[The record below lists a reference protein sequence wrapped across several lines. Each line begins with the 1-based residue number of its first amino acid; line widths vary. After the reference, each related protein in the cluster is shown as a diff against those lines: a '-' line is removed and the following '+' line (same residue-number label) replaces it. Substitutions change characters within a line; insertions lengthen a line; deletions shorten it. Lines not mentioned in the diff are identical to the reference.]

1 MKRLSAFRKMTVAAA
16 CCVFAFAACTD
27 DDADDGTTLPDGKYP
42 MAFTAGVDGLAATRA
57 TTDNT
62 WTGGEEVAVQIGSE
76 VKKYTAATNNTLS
89 AAEGVTPW
97 YWQNTTETKTVSAWY
112 PYSDTKPAANEL
124 KVKAN
129 QSGNGYGQSDHL
141 EAAEATVTFRSPA
154 LTFKH
159 RTAKVVV
166 TLKGGNG
173 VADVS
178 SATVWFLNQTGV
190 ESGGTEITPKTVTTD
205 GTATYTA
212 LLIPQQMQN
221 QKFIKVTVGGNDY
234 FYTPTGQNDANLMG
248 GNQYTYDITVTKNG
262 LTVTADGATEWNSSS
277 TTDVTSKE
285 LASGYSAS
293 DLKIGDYYY
302 SDGKWSDGGY
312 RKYGDNTT
320 AILPVMPVLT
330 NADGN
335 PRTVIG
341 IVFYVGDIKGDNYGL
356 LDSKFPDGTQG
367 LVVSLWDM
375 PAPDNGNNTM
385 TWTYGGY
392 DWVNN
397 WLDSKSGVT
406 CTWTGR
412 PSGFTSVQV
421 TDKMQGYANTVAL
434 EEYNKYVEGKSE
446 SGYGPEGDKRVKPVK
461 GLATFQSA
469 HPAPASSS
477 GWYWHS
483 VYELKQVCWGGV
495 TERSTSGKSMLN
507 TQIGK
512 AGGTVFPGG
521 QGDGYWASTE
531 RAGYFGDRAWAVDFD
546 GGNVHDFGIKY
557 SYTYRVRPLLAF

>member
-124 KVKAN
+124 KVKAD

-212 LLIPQQMQN
+212 LLIPQQMQK

-248 GNQYTYDITVTKNG
+248 GNQYAYDITVTKNG
-262 LTVTADGATEWNSSS
+262 LTVTADGATAWNSSS
-277 TTDVTSKE
+277 TTDVTSKTP
-285 LASGYSAS
+285 SQNYSAS

-312 RKYGDNTT
+312 RKYDDNTT

-330 NADGN
+330 DADGN
-335 PRTVIG
+335 LRTVIG
-341 IVFYVGDIKGDNYGL
+341 IVLKAGRDGVGSNWKDDCDYKLKGTTNPMTDIHGYVLGL
-356 LDSKFPDGTQG
+356 
-367 LVVSLWDM
+367 
-375 PAPDNGNNTM
+375 
-385 TWTYGGY
+385 Y
-392 DWVNN
+392 DAK
-397 WLDSKSGVT
+397 DEHG
-406 CTWTGR
+406 
-412 PSGFTSVQV
+412 
-421 TDKMQGYANTVAL
+421 NTVTLQWGSYHTKVAHADMNR
-434 EEYNKYVEGKSE
+434 EQNTGFYGYKNTNAIKAFAEQNGKTLQADF
-446 SGYGPEGDKRVKPVK
+446 P
-461 GLATFQSA
+461 ATYYATKAYDDSY
-469 HPAPASSS
+469 PAPANSS
-477 GWYWHS
+477 GWFLPS
-483 VYELKQVCWGGV
+483 
-495 TERSTSGKSMLN
+495 
-507 TQIGK
+507 
-512 AGGTVFPGG
+512 AG
-521 QGDGYWASTE
+521 QGKYWLDNRDVILASARKATGNFGYNWQTYYWSSSEYYSNSDIFAWGVNFDIGSVDWDSKE
-531 RAGYFGDRAWAVDFD
+531 REYC
-546 GGNVHDFGIKY
+546 
-557 SYTYRVRPLLAF
+557 VRGVFAF

>member
-1 MKRLSAFRKMTVAAA
+1 MMNQSNPFRHPAMA
-16 CCVFAFAACTD
+16 VFACLLAASCSDVTD
-27 DDADDGTTLPDGKYP
+27 DRTTLPPGTYP
-42 MAFTAGVDGLAATRA
+42 ITFTASVDGLSATRA
-57 TTDNT
+57 TTDNA
-62 WTGGEEVAVQIGSE
+62 WTDGETVAIQISDE
-76 VKKYTAATNNTLS
+76 VKQYAASSGGYLTVAGG
-89 AAEGVTPW
+89 AAPF
-97 YWQNTTETKTVSAWY
+97 YWQSTSDITVNAWY

-124 KVKAN
+124 KVKAD

-190 ESGGTEITPKTVTTD
+190 ESGGTEITPKTVTTG

-248 GNQYTYDITVTKNG
+248 GNQYTYTITVTQNG
-262 LTVTADGATEWNSSS
+262 LTVTAGGATEWNSSS
-277 TTDVTSKE
+277 TTDVTSKTP
-285 LASGYSAS
+285 SQNYSAS

-330 NADGN
+330 DADGN

-341 IVFYVGDIKGDNYGL
+341 IVLKAGKDGDGSGWKDDCDYKLKGTTTPMTDIHGYVLGLYDAKDEHGNTVTPQWGSRGLKVDHADMNREQNTGFYGYKNTNAIKAFAEQNGKTLQTD
-356 LDSKFPDGTQG
+356 FPAAYYATEAYER
-367 LVVSLWDM
+367 SY
-375 PAPDNGNNTM
+375 PAPANSSGWFLPSAGQGRYWLNNREVILASVRKATGNS
-385 TWTYGGY
+385 GY
-392 DWVNN
+392 DWQYYYWSSSEYGDGPEYGAWGVNFN
-397 WLDSKSGVT
+397 SGHVD
-406 CTWTGR
+406 G
-412 PSGFTSVQV
+412 
-421 TDKMQGYANTVAL
+421 
-434 EEYNKYVEGKSE
+434 YNKGN
-446 SGYGPEGDKRVKPVK
+446 GYHVR
-461 GLATFQSA
+461 
-469 HPAPASSS
+469 
-477 GWYWHS
+477 
-483 VYELKQVCWGGV
+483 GV
-495 TERSTSGKSMLN
+495 
-507 TQIGK
+507 
-512 AGGTVFPGG
+512 F
-521 QGDGYWASTE
+521 
-531 RAGYFGDRAWAVDFD
+531 
-546 GGNVHDFGIKY
+546 
-557 SYTYRVRPLLAF
+557 AF

>member
-27 DDADDGTTLPDGKYP
+27 DDADNGNRLPDGKYP

-62 WTGGEEVAVQIGSE
+62 WAGGEEVAVQIGSE

-124 KVKAN
+124 KVKAD
-129 QSGNGYGQSDHL
+129 QSDNGYGQSDHL

-190 ESGGTEITPKTVTTD
+190 ESGGTEITPKMVTTG
-205 GTATYTA
+205 GTVSYTA

-221 QKFIKVTVGGNDY
+221 KKFIKVTLGGNDY

-262 LTVTADGATEWNSSS
+262 LTVTAGGATEWNSSGPA
-277 TTDVTSKE
+277 TDVTGKTPSQN
-285 LASGYSAS
+285 YSAS

-312 RKYGDNTT
+312 RKYDDNTT

-330 NADGN
+330 DADGN
-335 PRTVIG
+335 LRTVIG
-341 IVFYVGDIKGDNYGL
+341 IVMKVGKDDSGTWKDDCQYKQKDGSTEMSTINGYVLALHDANSGNFCQWGSRGKKVERADMNREQNAGFYGYKNTRAIINFNTGTL
-356 LDSKFPDGTQG
+356 SSAFP
-367 LVVSLWDM
+367 
-375 PAPDNGNNTM
+375 A
-385 TWTYGGY
+385 TYYATEGY
-392 DWVNN
+392 DA
-397 WLDSKSGVT
+397 S
-406 CTWTGR
+406 
-412 PSGFTSVQV
+412 
-421 TDKMQGYANTVAL
+421 Y
-434 EEYNKYVEGKSE
+434 
-446 SGYGPEGDKRVKPVK
+446 
-461 GLATFQSA
+461 
-469 HPAPASSS
+469 PAPANSS
-477 GWYWHS
+477 GWFFPSIGQCIYW
-483 VYELKQVCWGGV
+483 
-495 TERSTSGKSMLN
+495 
-507 TQIGK
+507 
-512 AGGTVFPGG
+512 
-521 QGDGYWASTE
+521 
-531 RAGYFGDRAWAVDFD
+531 FD
-546 GGNVHDFGIKY
+546 NRE
-557 SYTYRVRPLLAF
+557 TLLASVRKATGDSSYSWKSHYWSSSEHDGSPAGNAWYAYSSGSHVGGITKDDTSYVRSCLVF